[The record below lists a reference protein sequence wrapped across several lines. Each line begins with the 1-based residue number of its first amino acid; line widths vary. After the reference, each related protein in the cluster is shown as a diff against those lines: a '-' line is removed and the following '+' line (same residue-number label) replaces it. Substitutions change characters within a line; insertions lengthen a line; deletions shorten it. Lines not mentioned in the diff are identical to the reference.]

1 VRTRLTPYQRRLCA
15 LLSVATFFE
24 GYDLFALAQILPNL
38 RAEFGLAPEQGGVLV
53 AVANLGAVLAF
64 VLVRAADRVARRSVL
79 ALPIAGYTAASFATA
94 FAPNAWA
101 FAVLQLAAR
110 TFLLAEYALAIVYAA
125 EEFPA
130 DRRGTI
136 IGVIQGASSLGAIA
150 CSALVPWL
158 LRTPLGWRSVF
169 LVGAAPLLLVAYA
182 RRGLRETA
190 RFQQS
195 AARDERA
202 AAARLFVAPY
212 RRRVVLLA
220 AIWALTLVCTQSAVT
235 FWKEFAVAERGMS
248 DSQVGTILSLAA
260 IGAMP
265 CLFFAG
271 SLIDRIGRR
280 RGAAVVFGI
289 AVAGVLG
296 SYTLVSPHAL
306 TAALGLGIF
315 GSGAVQPV
323 LNAFTTEL
331 FPTNLRSQAFAWTS
345 NLLGR
350 SGALAAPLA
359 VSAAAGSHGW
369 ALSVSATA
377 IFPLIALGLIA
388 AYLPETAGREL
399 EETAA

>member
-1 VRTRLTPYQRRLCA
+1 MRARLTPYQRRLCA

-38 RAEFGLAPEQGGVLV
+38 RAEFGLAPEQGGALV
-53 AVANLGAVLAF
+53 AAANVGAVLAF
-64 VLVRAADRVARRSVL
+64 VLVRAADRIGRRRVL
-79 ALPIAGYTAASFATA
+79 AVTIAGYTAASLATA

-101 FAVLQLAAR
+101 FAAFQLAAR
-110 TFLLAEYALAIVYAA
+110 VFLLAEYALAIVYAA

-150 CSALVPWL
+150 CSALVPLL

-190 RFQQS
+190 RFEQS
-195 AARDERA
+195 TELAGRLAR
-202 AAARLFVAPY
+202 ARLFAAPY
-212 RRRVVLLA
+212 RGRLVLLA
-220 AIWALTLVCTQSAVT
+220 AIWALTFVCTQSAVT

-248 DSQVGTILSLAA
+248 DAQVGAILSISA
-260 IGAMP
+260 IAAMP

-271 SLIDRIGRR
+271 SLIDRVGRR
-280 RGAAVVFGI
+280 RGAVVVFGI
-289 AVAGVLG
+289 AIAGVLG
-296 SYTLVSPHAL
+296 SYSLASPHAL

-315 GSGAVQPV
+315 GTGAVQPV

-331 FPTNLRSQAFAWTS
+331 FPTSLRSQAFAWAS

-359 VSAAAGSHGW
+359 VGAAASSCGW
-369 ALSVSATA
+369 AFSVSATA
-377 IFPLIALGLIA
+377 IFPLLALALIVA
-388 AYLPETAGREL
+388 FLPETAGREL